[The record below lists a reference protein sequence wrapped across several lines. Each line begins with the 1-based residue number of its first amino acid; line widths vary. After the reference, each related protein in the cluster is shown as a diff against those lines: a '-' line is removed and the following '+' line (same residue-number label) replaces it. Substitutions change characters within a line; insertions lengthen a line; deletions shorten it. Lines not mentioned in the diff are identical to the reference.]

1 MGCQIYSPA
10 VKTGLMKTLACLWHG
25 PHKLKEQVV
34 PVSFRVKNVQQK
46 LILGTVH
53 DSHKKQ
59 YYLGGEQ
66 TLNSLVL
73 ESELEEAHN
82 DNMSLSDSEGSD

>member
-1 MGCQIYSPA
+1 
-10 VKTGLMKTLACLWHG
+10 MKTLACLWHG

-53 DSHKKQ
+53 DSHKKH
-59 YYLGGEQ
+59 LGGEQ

-73 ESELEEAHN
+73 ESELKEVHN
-82 DNMSLSDSEGSD
+82 DNISLSDSEGSD

>member
-10 VKTGLMKTLACLWHG
+10 VKTGLMKTLACLCHG

-53 DSHKKQ
+53 DSHKKH
-59 YYLGGEQ
+59 LGGEQ

-73 ESELEEAHN
+73 ESELKEAHN
-82 DNMSLSDSEGSD
+82 DNISLSDSEGSD

>member
-53 DSHKKQ
+53 DSHKKH
-59 YYLGGEQ
+59 LGGEQ
-66 TLNSLVL
+66 TLNSLGL
-73 ESELEEAHN
+73 ESELKEAHN
-82 DNMSLSDSEGSD
+82 DNISLSDSEGSD